1 MPSLID
7 HYRRKYPHRLAGKT
21 DEEIAI
27 ALANANPG
35 IALMDNRVKELF
47 WAAKSRRN
55 IALGIPF
62 ESEQVHRALMQ
73 EAEPRRRV
81 VTSPENPTPAVS
93 LRMTTLASAE
103 PHPTLGFA
111 GGYWPSSPR

>member
-47 WAAKSRRN
+47 CEAA
-55 IALGIPF
+55 
-62 ESEQVHRALMQ
+62 V
-73 EAEPRRRV
+73 
-81 VTSPENPTPAVS
+81 
-93 LRMTTLASAE
+93 
-103 PHPTLGFA
+103 
-111 GGYWPSSPR
+111 